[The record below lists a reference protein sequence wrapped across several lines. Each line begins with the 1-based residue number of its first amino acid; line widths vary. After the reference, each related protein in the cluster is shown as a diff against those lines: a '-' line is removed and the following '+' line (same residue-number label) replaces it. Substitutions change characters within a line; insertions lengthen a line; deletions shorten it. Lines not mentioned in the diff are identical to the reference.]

1 MLDAS
6 TSNKVAEPLV
16 KEPVSVVETFVG
28 KKMTVTSENPTKIVS
43 SSDQT
48 IADTTKVVGLKFPE
62 EQVRNYQW
70 ELAQPGLNGENYIFC
85 APTGSGKTLVAAL
98 IIKDHLVKETQAG
111 TRGKV
116 LFIVKTQQLAHQQ
129 KRKLEEYLNGVS
141 VMEVT
146 GETDISISS
155 ILPQIDI
162 VVCTSGKLR
171 AELRGETIRISVATL
186 LVIDECHHT
195 IGRDPYAEIME
206 HYLLEK
212 SMLGNSPHVIAM
224 SASLGAG
231 SGKYPTLYK
240 AISHQ
245 KKLCARLDATN
256 GIKVVERYMDDLKK
270 LLPPPSHE
278 SHSLPQR
285 DPTEPVIKVIS
296 DTMSLLEGMLPQELS
311 VRYDQNSQA
320 YRHWIKNEI
329 EAAQLSGAEN
339 QRDQIAILEHL
350 EGYALARITYEDF
363 EAKYAT
369 RVLQNYLLDDE
380 NMNETE
386 IKLQTILSQM
396 LFILSKIPKTSNPLL
411 EKAEELLYNHFFS
424 KPGSRG
430 LFFVRDIVHTHYI
443 VEWIKNSEKLKGIIR
458 SSSICGNSRNGM
470 SKEEQVRITEGF
482 RSGEFN
488 ILSTTSVL
496 EEGLDVPECNM
507 VIRFQIMSNEI
518 AEVQAQGRARANDS
532 TMHTIITS
540 NSAMHYNQLLNE
552 EKKALADI
560 AVNLVSVD
568 SSELSKMQEEILYL
582 REQRLKAQAERNKIW
597 EAEDVVLLCRRCG
610 VVACKALDVC
620 KYGTITSEPQYIVP
634 TKSFMQEKMTKMA
647 RKRPEPVSAAEITR
661 PLKIGCVECR
671 DEWGVWGCWKHSDAQ
686 YPILKC
692 KSFTFHNVKLKQKEN
707 PKQWKLVPFNVL
719 FYTEFIEQED
729 EI

>member
-1 MLDAS
+1 M
-6 TSNKVAEPLV
+6 PY
-16 KEPVSVVETFVG
+16 
-28 KKMTVTSENPTKIVS
+28 
-43 SSDQT
+43 SDQST
-48 IADTTKVVGLKFPE
+48 ADTTKTVALKFPE
-62 EQVRNYQW
+62 ERVRNYQW

-85 APTGSGKTLVAAL
+85 APTGSGKTLIAAI
-98 IIKDHLVKETQAG
+98 IIKDHLVKKTQAG

-116 LFIVKTQQLAHQQ
+116 FFIVKTQQLAYQQ
-129 KRKLEEYLNGVS
+129 KMKLEEYLDGVS

-171 AELRGETIRISVATL
+171 GELRGETIQLSVATL

-195 IGRDPYAEIME
+195 IGREPHAEIME

-212 SMLGNSPHVIAM
+212 STLGNSPHVIAM

-231 SGKYPTLYK
+231 RGKYPTLYR

-245 KKLCARLDATN
+245 KKLCAWLDATN
-256 GIKVVERYMDDLKK
+256 GIKVVEKNVEELNQ
-270 LLPPPSHE
+270 LLPCPSHS
-278 SHSLPQR
+278 SHFLPQR

-296 DTMSLLEGMLPQELS
+296 DTMSLLEQMLPHELS

-320 YRHWIKNEI
+320 YRHWIRNEI
-329 EAAQLSGAEN
+329 EAAQLNGAEN
-339 QRDQIAILEHL
+339 QQDQITILEYL
-350 EGYALARITYEDF
+350 EVYALARITYEDF
-363 EAKYAT
+363 EVEYAT
-369 RVLQNYLLDDE
+369 RILQNYLLDDE

-386 IKLQTILSQM
+386 RKLQMILSQM
-396 LFILSKIPKTSNPLL
+396 LLKLSKIPKTFNPLL
-411 EKAEELLYNHFFS
+411 ENAEELLYRHFSS

-443 VEWIKNSEKLKGIIR
+443 VEWIKNSSKLKGIIR

-470 SKEEQVRITEGF
+470 SKEEQIRKIEGF

-518 AEVQAQGRARANDS
+518 AEVQAQGRARANES
-532 TMHTIITS
+532 VMHTIITS

-552 EKKALADI
+552 EKKALADA
-560 AVNLVSVD
+560 AVSLVSVD
-568 SSELSKMQEEILYL
+568 SSELLKMQEEILYL
-582 REQRLKAQAERNKIW
+582 REQRLKAKAEHHKIW
-597 EAEDVVLLCRRCG
+597 EAEDVELLCCKCG
-610 VVACKALDVC
+610 VVACKGSDVY

-634 TKSFMQEKMTKMA
+634 KKSFMKKMKKMA
-647 RKRPEPVSAAEITR
+647 SKRKPITTAEITCAV
-661 PLKIGCVECR
+661 KIGCVKCSE
-671 DEWGVWGCWKHSDAQ
+671 EWGVWGCCKYSDAQ

-692 KSFTFHNVKLKQKEN
+692 KNFTFHNVKLKQKD
-707 PKQWKLVPFNVL
+707 KAKKWKLAPFHVL
-719 FYTEFIEQED
+719 FYSEFIEQEV
-729 EI
+729 

>member
-1 MLDAS
+1 MLDMS
-6 TSNKVAEPLV
+6 TSNKVAKLLV
-16 KEPVSVVETFVG
+16 KEPVSIAETYVAN
-28 KKMTVTSENPTKIVS
+28 KMTVISESPAKIVS
-43 SSDQT
+43 SSDQA
-48 IADTTKVVGLKFPE
+48 IADTAKIIGLKFPE

-98 IIKDHLVKETQAG
+98 IIKDHLVKKTQTG
-111 TRGKV
+111 TSGKV
-116 LFIVKTQQLAHQQ
+116 LFVVKTQQLAHQQ

-171 AELRGETIRISVATL
+171 AELRGETIRISLATL

-212 SMLGNSPHVIAM
+212 STLGNSPHVIAM

-256 GIKVVERYMDDLKK
+256 GIKVVERHMDDLKK
-270 LLPPPSHE
+270 LLPPPSHR

-363 EAKYAT
+363 EAQYAT
-369 RVLQNYLLDDE
+369 RILQNYLLDDE

-396 LFILSKIPKTSNPLL
+396 LLILSKIPKTSNPLL
-411 EKAEELLYNHFFS
+411 EKAEELLYEHFSS
-424 KPGSRG
+424 KPGSQG

-443 VEWIKNSEKLKGIIR
+443 VEWLKKSEKLKGIIR
-458 SSSICGNSRNGM
+458 SSSICGNSRNGI
-470 SKEEQVRITEGF
+470 SKEEQIRIIEGF

-552 EKKALADI
+552 EKKALADAAI
-560 AVNLVSVD
+560 NLVSVD
-568 SSELSKMQEEILYL
+568 SSELSKIQEEILYL
-582 REQRLKAQAERNKIW
+582 REQRLKAQAEHNRIW
-597 EAEDVVLLCRRCG
+597 EAEDVVLLCRKCG
-610 VVACKALDVC
+610 VVACKASDVC

-634 TKSFMQEKMTKMA
+634 KKSFMQEKMTKMA

-671 DEWGVWGCWKHSDAQ
+671 DEWGVWGCWKYSDAQ

-692 KSFTFHNVKLKQKEN
+692 KSFTFHNVKLKQKDN

>member
-1 MLDAS
+1 M
-6 TSNKVAEPLV
+6 PY
-16 KEPVSVVETFVG
+16 
-28 KKMTVTSENPTKIVS
+28 
-43 SSDQT
+43 SDQST
-48 IADTTKVVGLKFPE
+48 ADTTKTVALKFPE
-62 EQVRNYQW
+62 ERVRNYQW
-70 ELAQPGLNGENYIFC
+70 ELAQPGLNGGNYIFC
-85 APTGSGKTLVAAL
+85 APTGSGKTLIAAI
-98 IIKDHLVKETQAG
+98 IIKDHLVKKTQAG

-116 LFIVKTQQLAHQQ
+116 FFIVKTQQLAYQQ
-129 KRKLEEYLNGVS
+129 KMKLEEYLDGVS

-171 AELRGETIRISVATL
+171 GELRGETIQLSVATL

-195 IGRDPYAEIME
+195 IGREPHGEIME

-212 SMLGNSPHVIAM
+212 STLGNSPHVIAM

-231 SGKYPTLYK
+231 RGKYPTLYK

-245 KKLCARLDATN
+245 KKLCAWLDATN
-256 GIKVVERYMDDLKK
+256 GIKVVERNVEELNQ
-270 LLPPPSHE
+270 LLPPPSHN
-278 SHSLPQR
+278 SHLLPQR
-285 DPTEPVIKVIS
+285 NPTEPVIKVIS
-296 DTMSLLEGMLPQELS
+296 DTMSLLEKMLPLELS

-339 QRDQIAILEHL
+339 QQDQITILEYL
-350 EGYALARITYEDF
+350 EVYALARITYEDF
-363 EAKYAT
+363 EAEYAT
-369 RVLQNYLLDDE
+369 RILQNYLLDDE

-386 IKLQTILSQM
+386 RKLQMILSQM
-396 LFILSKIPKTSNPLL
+396 LLKLSKIPKTFNPLL
-411 EKAEELLYNHFFS
+411 ENAEELLYRHFSS

-443 VEWIKNSEKLKGIIR
+443 VEWIKNSSKLKGIVR
-458 SSSICGNSRNGM
+458 PSSICGHSKHGM
-470 SKEEQVRITEGF
+470 SSEEQVRIIEGF
-482 RSGEFN
+482 RRGEFN

-507 VIRFQIMSNEI
+507 VICFQIMSNEI

-552 EKKALADI
+552 EKKALADAAI
-560 AVNLVSVD
+560 SLVSVD
-568 SSELSKMQEEILYL
+568 SSELLKMQEEILYL
-582 REQRLKAQAERNKIW
+582 REQRLKAQAEHHKIW
-597 EAEDVVLLCRRCG
+597 EAEDVELLCRKCG
-610 VVACKALDVC
+610 VVACKGSDVC
-620 KYGTITSEPQYIVP
+620 KYGTVTSEPQYIVP
-634 TKSFMQEKMTKMA
+634 KKSFMQEKMTKMA

-661 PLKIGCVECR
+661 PLKIGCIKCR

-692 KSFTFHNVKLKQKEN
+692 KSFTFQNVKQGQKEN

-729 EI
+729 EV